1 MGECRMKGIKHE
13 FENLSNE
20 IISTAIEVQSIL
32 KSGFIE
38 SIYHNA
44 MIKELTLRG
53 IQFETEKTIEI
64 FYKGEKVG
72 EHRIDL
78 IVNEEIIVELKCVK
92 EISDAHISQVL
103 SYLNA
108 TGIHTGLILNF
119 SKSKIDIKRVVK

>member
-1 MGECRMKGIKHE
+1 MKGIKHE
-13 FENLSNE
+13 FEDLSNE

-44 MIKELTLRG
+44 MKKELTLRD
-53 IQFETEKTIEI
+53 IPFETEKTVEV
-64 FYKGEKVG
+64 FYKDEKVG

-78 IVNEEIIVELKCVK
+78 IINEEIIVELKCVK

-103 SYLNA
+103 SYLSA

-119 SKSKIDIKRVVK
+119 SKSKIDIRRVVK